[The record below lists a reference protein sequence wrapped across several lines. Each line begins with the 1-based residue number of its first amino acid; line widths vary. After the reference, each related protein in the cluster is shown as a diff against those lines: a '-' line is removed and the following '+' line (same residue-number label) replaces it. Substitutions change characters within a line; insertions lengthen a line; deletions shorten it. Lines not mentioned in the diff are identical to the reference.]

1 MTSVDACRNTSL
13 GPAALEATQRA
24 PLQPP
29 ADALPGAATSASLPT
44 HGPEASRPSAGVPVW
59 QRVPRYQ
66 AQRLASLDEFLQRC
80 AALQDGHS
88 LPFHHPHWLRAW
100 YQTVGRQPGLQPL
113 LLAVQQ
119 VPASGAGQAGDGPR
133 ASRDVLLLPLVQ
145 RRHRGPLGL
154 PMTVAEYADAGVA
167 DYTGPVLHPQWAGGA
182 EPALAARALWRALRP
197 ALAGCDLLAIEK
209 MLPQLLDEAGG
220 TLNPLALALPV
231 QSGELWGNQF
241 SVDGDWEGWRRSLDK
256 RVRKEIERCW
266 RVFQRSP
273 EARFEQVLDP
283 VRAAELLQV
292 LERQQSDRLRPL
304 LGAAYRLDQPAYR
317 DFYRQ
322 LLATGLADGT
332 VVFTVLLDQGEVVS
346 ALFGVAN
353 QARYIGLRQSL
364 GGEAWHH
371 CSPGRLLDEG
381 TAAHLH
387 AGGRRHFD
395 FGVGSYFHK
404 TTLRM
409 ARIPLVDTRV
419 ALGWRG
425 LGAAWAWQA
434 KRWLKRQPRL
444 LAAWRRWQARGQQ
457 QVAP

>member
-1 MTSVDACRNTSL
+1 MSSAQPVAPDHALSADAGLSA
-13 GPAALEATQRA
+13 PAALPAEVAAHGAVPHYRAT
-24 PLQPP
+24 
-29 ADALPGAATSASLPT
+29 
-44 HGPEASRPSAGVPVW
+44 
-59 QRVPRYQ
+59 
-66 AQRLASLDEFLQRC
+66 RLASLDEFLDRC
-80 AALQDGHS
+80 AALQDGCS

-100 YQTVGRQPGLQPL
+100 YETVGRQAGMQPL
-113 LLAVQQ
+113 LLAVQAE
-119 VPASGAGQAGDGPR
+119 PAKSALAQAR
-133 ASRDVLLLPLVQ
+133 AHDVLLLPLVQ

-154 PMTVAEYADAGVA
+154 ALTVAEYADAGVA

-182 EPALAARALWRALRP
+182 EPVAAARQLWRALRP

-209 MLPQLLDEAGG
+209 MLPQALDEAGA
-220 TLNPLALALPV
+220 TPNPLALALPV

-241 SVDGDWEGWRRSLDK
+241 TVDGDWEGWRRSLDK

-273 EARFEQVLDP
+273 EARFEQVQDP
-283 VRAAELLQV
+283 ARAAELLQV
-292 LERQQSDRLRPL
+292 LERQQAERLLPQ
-304 LGAAYRLDQPAYR
+304 LGAAYRLGQPAYR

-332 VVFTVLLDQGEVVS
+332 VVFTVLMDQGEVVS

-387 AGGRRHFD
+387 AGGHRHFD

-425 LGAAWAWQA
+425 LPVAWAWRA

-444 LAAWRRWQARGQQ
+444 LAAWRAWQARGQKE
-457 QVAP
+457 AR